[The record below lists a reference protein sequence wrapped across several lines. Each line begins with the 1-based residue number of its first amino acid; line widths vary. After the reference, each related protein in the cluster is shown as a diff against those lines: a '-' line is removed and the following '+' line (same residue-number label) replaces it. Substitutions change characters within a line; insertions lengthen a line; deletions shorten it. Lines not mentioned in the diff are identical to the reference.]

1 MPTETTN
8 PGYGGNTAPMM
19 AQDEAG
25 ATDNRLSLDPND
37 PRWKE
42 AMDKWEDGGDYW
54 LERVGVHQVSPGEFT
69 VTDAKVGETGTE
81 EEGQQ
86 ETPEPEESPTTGL
99 MGKAA
104 PGSPN
109 PAVNRMMMREGE

>member
-1 MPTETTN
+1 MPTENTN

-37 PRWKE
+37 PQWKE
-42 AMDKWEDGGDYW
+42 AMDSWEDGGTYT
-54 LERVGVHQVSPGEFT
+54 LKEVQVRQVSPGEFQ
-69 VTDAKVGETGTE
+69 VLGAEVGETGME

-86 ETPEPEESPTTGL
+86 EAPEPEESPTTGL

-109 PAVNRMMMREGE
+109 PAVNRLMAQQDE